1 MRRAVTLRRL
11 RVGRDGEA
19 RALGRVLLVLGV
31 LAAIGLGVPTIGL
44 AQQDDR
50 PSNQRIERPGF
61 EPDAPAPLEGETGPV
76 EPTALPSGAPLSFVL
91 EGVDFE
97 GNTAFPTERLQAEV
111 ASLVGRRI
119 DTQDLLAARDRLTRL
134 YVDAGFATSGAT
146 LPDQSLADGR
156 VRFRIVEGRIG
167 EIEVRG
173 ARRFRDDYFADR
185 LAWAARAPVDVG
197 RIETLLRRFQRD
209 DRIRRVDARLEATE
223 EVGVGRLLLVV
234 EEDRQL
240 DVRVATENDRSPAVG
255 EEGAILAASL
265 ANLAGR
271 GDRFSTT
278 STFTHGLIDLGGRYM
293 IPVSASDARVELIA
307 RWSTANV
314 EEWPFRPL
322 DIESESLTLGIRGVQ
337 PVFEIGRWSG
347 EVGLGFDWRSG
358 RSTLDESLFCFQ
370 PEVTDCTPSVSVVRS
385 FGHLRYRGPRSAF
398 AIRSTLSWGTG
409 WFGATTRPGGG
420 PDGRFVAWLAQAQWA
435 RRTPFDGTLITRFDL
450 QLTEDPLLTFERIA
464 VGGARTVRGY
474 RPNQNV
480 RDSGFAG
487 SVEWSWPV
495 WKRPLG
501 KAYVEL
507 APFFDFGHAWN
518 ERNDPGDNWIASAGT
533 GLLMRPLD
541 RVEARLDWGA
551 RLLGVDR
558 IGSGL
563 IDHGLHFRVVVDVW

>member
-1 MRRAVTLRRL
+1 MRRALNRR
-11 RVGRDGEA
+11 E
-19 RALGRVLLVLGV
+19 RALRCAARTGGLGRLFAWGFMAVLL
-31 LAAIGLGVPTIGL
+31 LAPTVAL

-50 PSNQRIERPGF
+50 PSNQRLTPPEF
-61 EPDAPAPLEGETGPV
+61 ESEAPPEVEDA
-76 EPTALPSGAPLSFVL
+76 ALPIESNALPPDAPLSFVL
-91 EGVDFE
+91 RGVDFE
-97 GNTAFPTERLQAEV
+97 GHTAFPTERLEAEV
-111 ASLVGRRI
+111 ASLLGQRI
-119 DTQDLLAARDRLTRL
+119 DTQDLLEARDRLTRL
-134 YVDAGFATSGAT
+134 YVEAGYATSGAT

-185 LAWAARAPVDVG
+185 LARAARAPVDVG
-197 RIETLLRRFQRD
+197 RIETLLRRFQRN
-209 DRIRRVDARLEATE
+209 DRIRRVDARLEATGE
-223 EVGVGRLLLVV
+223 LGVGRLLLVV

-240 DVRVATENDRSPAVG
+240 DVHVATENDRSPAVG

-293 IPVSASDARVELIA
+293 IPVSASDTRVELIA

-322 DIESESLTLGIRGVQ
+322 DIESESLTLGIRAVQ
-337 PVFEIGRWSG
+337 PVFEIGRWSA
-347 EVGLGFDWRSG
+347 ELGLGFDWRSG

-370 PEVTDCTPSVSVVRS
+370 AEVTDCTPSLSVVRT
-385 FGHLRYRGPRSAF
+385 FGLLRYRGPKSAF
-398 AIRSTLSWGTG
+398 AVRSTLSWGTG

-420 PDGRFVAWLAQAQWA
+420 PDGRFVSWLAQAQWA
-435 RRTPFDGTLITRFDL
+435 RRTPLDGTLITRFDV

-480 RDSGFAG
+480 RDNGFAG
-487 SVEWSWPV
+487 SVEWSWPL

-501 KAYVEL
+501 EAYVEL
-507 APFFDFGHAWN
+507 APFFDFGRAWN
-518 ERNDPGDNWIASAGT
+518 ERDDPGDNWIASAGT
-533 GLLMRPLD
+533 GLLLRPID